1 VFKASWPILT
11 AFSNSIF
18 KSCHQVHHHS
28 HRSHREEQGLGC
40 ISGTLMVA
48 LVVALVDQVVARAS
62 GSTAPLCMLR
72 EIVERLVEGGVGPVG
87 GVGGE
92 VIFVVGKSIL
102 EVFVSIIIL
111 AAFATRRNHLAHP
124 ITELPLME
132 LY

>member
-1 VFKASWPILT
+1 MASWPIST

-18 KSCHQVHHHS
+18 KSCHQVHHRN

-48 LVVALVDQVVARAS
+48 LVDQVVARAS
-62 GSTAPLCMLR
+62 GSTTPLCMLR